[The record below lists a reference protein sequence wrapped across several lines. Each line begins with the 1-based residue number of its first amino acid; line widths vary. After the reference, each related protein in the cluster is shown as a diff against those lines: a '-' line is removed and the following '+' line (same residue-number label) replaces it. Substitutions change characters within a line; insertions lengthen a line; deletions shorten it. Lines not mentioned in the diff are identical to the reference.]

1 MCASIKEIKYYKY
14 NNAASDKQ
22 NYLSSTI
29 FETEK
34 YLVLEKIFFTF
45 LILFQDSLR
54 DLVNAGVVGF
64 KCFLCPSGV
73 EEFPHVERKDLVEA
87 LKALE
92 GTGSVLA
99 VGDLYYFNPRF
110 YQLQ

>member
-1 MCASIKEIKYYKY
+1 MIR
-14 NNAASDKQ
+14 DKQ

-34 YLVLEKIFFTF
+34 YLVLEKLFISFFTF

-87 LKALE
+87 LKVLE

-99 VGDLYYFNPRF
+99 VGASYYFNPRF